1 MQVGLVRPVGQVF
14 SWVLCMKYLIAGLG
28 NIGDEYADTR
38 HNIGFKVVDVLALNF
53 KASFE
58 TGRLASVA
66 RMSLKGRTLVV
77 IKPTTFMNL
86 SGKAV
91 RYWMQKEDIPK
102 ENILVIVD
110 DIALPL
116 GTLRLKAKGSDG
128 GHNGLISI
136 IETIGTNEFAR
147 LRIGIGND
155 FPKGA
160 QIDYVLGR
168 WISDEE
174 KVLLPRIE
182 ITVDLV
188 KSFVLSGIERT
199 MNVYNTKGSQEIP

>member
-1 MQVGLVRPVGQVF
+1 M
-14 SWVLCMKYLIAGLG
+14 
-28 NIGDEYADTR
+28 
-38 HNIGFKVVDVLALNF
+38 
-53 KASFE
+53 
-58 TGRLASVA
+58 
-66 RMSLKGRTLVV
+66 
-77 IKPTTFMNL
+77 
-86 SGKAV
+86 
-91 RYWMQKEDIPK
+91 
-102 ENILVIVD
+102 
-110 DIALPL
+110 
-116 GTLRLKAKGSDG
+116 
-128 GHNGLISI
+128 
-136 IETIGTNEFAR
+136 
-147 LRIGIGND
+147 RIGIGND